1 MGPDNQSVPDTLLF
15 APVTVSNGQN
25 AAAELNGTLTLQLFP
40 GETKLRI
47 EDPVIATAAV
57 PEPAPF
63 LNFSLQHRV
72 DWHVKMAPLGLI
84 SSRRVAP
91 QFMTV

>member
-63 LNFSLQHRV
+63 LTLLCSI
-72 DWHVKMAPLGLI
+72 GLI
-84 SSRRVAP
+84 GTLRWRRSG
-91 QFMTV
+91 